1 MKHASHPFVRRLV
14 LGGALLA
21 AFAVGTLPDALPVSA
36 AMLTT
41 PPIVVAQDSPA
52 GKDASSTAREVAEA
66 VREAMREAR
75 REIAKEAKEAER
87 AAADAARAAREA
99 HAEAEAD
106 SAAQKGFNVG
116 IGGVDRHYDSFDQ
129 FLDRD
134 PGLAFL
140 VMGVVFLVF
149 LTPILIIALVVWY
162 KVRRSRMQN
171 ETVLKLAEKGIVP
184 SIETLQTVGSA
195 RADASLAHAASAL
208 PPAQQMQVL
217 ARRAAWSDLRK
228 GIVMG
233 TIGLALAVHGII
245 DDGQP
250 GWLGL
255 VLLFVGLGY
264 VALWYFEDRQTAE
277 TLDALR
283 TPVSPPVRGPGPE

>member
-1 MKHASHPFVRRLV
+1 MKQPLPPSIRRLV

-21 AFAVGTLPDALPVSA
+21 AVAVGALPDTPPVRA
-36 AMLTT
+36 AMLVTA
-41 PPIVVAQDSPA
+41 PIVVAQDSEA
-52 GKDASSTAREVAEA
+52 GKDSSTAREVAEA

-75 REIAKEAKEAER
+75 REIAKEAER
-87 AAADAARAAREA
+87 AAAEAARAAREA
-99 HAEAEAD
+99 HAGAD
-106 SAAQKGFNVG
+106 AAAGAAQKGINLEV
-116 IGGVDRHYDSFDQ
+116 GGVDRHYDSFDQ

-149 LTPILIIALVVWY
+149 LTPILIIGLVVWY
-162 KVRRSRMQN
+162 KVRRNRMQN
-171 ETVLKLAEKGIVP
+171 ETMLKLAEKGIVP
-184 SIETLQTVGSA
+184 SVETLQAVGSG
-195 RADASLAHAASAL
+195 RADVSLARAASAL
-208 PPAQQMQVL
+208 PPAEQMQVL

-233 TIGLALAVHGII
+233 TIGLALAVHGVIE
-245 DDGQP
+245 DGQP

-264 VALWYFEDRQTAE
+264 VVLWYFEERQTAE

-283 TPVSPPVRGPGPE
+283 SPASPPPRGPGFE

>member
-1 MKHASHPFVRRLV
+1 MKQVSQPLVRHLV

-21 AFAVGTLPDALPVSA
+21 ALAIGPLPDGPTARA
-36 AMLTT
+36 AMLAM
-41 PPIVVAQDSPA
+41 PPIVVAQDSA
-52 GKDASSTAREVAEA
+52 SGKEAAAAAREVAEA

-75 REIAKEAKEAER
+75 REIAEQAKAAER
-87 AAADAARAAREA
+87 AAADAARSAQEA
-99 HAEAEAD
+99 QADADAE
-106 SAAQKGFNVG
+106 SQPRKGFNVSIDG
-116 IGGVDRHYDSFDQ
+116 ADRHYDSFDQ

-149 LTPILIIALVVWY
+149 LTPILIIALVIWY
-162 KVRRSRMQN
+162 KVRRNRMQN
-171 ETVLKLAEKGIVP
+171 ETMLKLAEKGIVP
-184 SIETLQTVGSA
+184 PVETLQTVGGG

-208 PPAQQMQVL
+208 PPAQRVQVL

-233 TIGLALAVHGII
+233 AVGLALAVHGMME
-245 DDGQP
+245 DGQP
-250 GWLGL
+250 GWFGL
-255 VLLFVGLGY
+255 ILLFVGLGY
-264 VALWYFEDRQTAE
+264 IALWYFEDRQTAE

-283 TPVSPPVRGPGPE
+283 TSVPPPTRGPGLE